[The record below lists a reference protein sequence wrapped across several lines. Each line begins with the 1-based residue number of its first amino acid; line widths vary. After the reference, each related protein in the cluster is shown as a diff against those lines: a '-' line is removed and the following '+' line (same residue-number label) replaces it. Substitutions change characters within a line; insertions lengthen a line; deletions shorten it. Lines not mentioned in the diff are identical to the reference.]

1 MIARNLAR
9 RPWKAVLSV
18 LGIALAVGL
27 MVVGRF
33 GLDGAS
39 YMMAVQFNQVQR
51 DDVTVL
57 YNEPLA
63 ARATLEIARL
73 AGVVQAESFRT
84 VPAWLRHENH
94 AKRIEVT
101 GLSPAHELRQLLDK
115 QLRPVELPPEG
126 LLLSSKL
133 AEILAV
139 SPGDIVTLEVLEGA
153 RGVYQVPV
161 AGLVEEMLGLG
172 AYMDARALGRLLR
185 ETTTL
190 RGRTFACRATTLNAC
205 MRNSS
210 RMPAVGGVA
219 VRSAM
224 QASL

>member
-1 MIARNLAR
+1 M
-9 RPWKAVLSV
+9 
-18 LGIALAVGL
+18 
-27 MVVGRF
+27 
-33 GLDGAS
+33 
-39 YMMAVQFNQVQR
+39 
-51 DDVTVL
+51 
-57 YNEPLA
+57 
-63 ARATLEIARL
+63 
-73 AGVVQAESFRT
+73 
-84 VPAWLRHENH
+84 
-94 AKRIEVT
+94 T

-139 SPGDIVTLEVLEGA
+139 SPGDMVTLEVLEGA

-161 AGLVEEMLGLG
+161 AGLVDEMLGLG

-185 ETTTL
+185 EDNNTSGAHL
-190 RGRTFACRATTLNAC
+190 RLQGDDAQRLYAELK
-205 MRNSS
+205 

-224 QASL
+224 QASLQDTLNRSFSFFSMILAVFACIIVGGMVYNSLRIALAERGNRVGQLVRAGLYAA